1 MTASKRLQTGSAL
14 GAYRL
19 DSLLGAGGMGEVY
32 RAKDIRLGR
41 WVAIK
46 VLLPEICAD
55 LEARRRFEREARAIA
70 NLNHPNICTLH
81 DIGSEAGV
89 DYIVMEY
96 LEGDTLARF
105 LATRRLPMD
114 RVLGLGIAIA
124 GALAAAHQQC
134 IVHRDLKPGNII
146 LTKSGVKVLD
156 FGLAKFLDASAV
168 VANDE
173 TLATQPMVVGT
184 PAYMAPEQ
192 RAGRECDAR
201 TDIYALGLILAE
213 MATGRRRMSAYEPLP
228 SDLPPQFAF
237 VVERCLA
244 PDPDDRWQS
253 CSDVRLALE
262 CVAMAGAQLQSS
274 ATPPELPLIRLS
286 VDLGRNAVTGLR
298 TTAALSPDARRLV
311 FLARGADGKQRLAT
325 RLMAEAQMT
334 LLKGTENAQ
343 DPFFSPDGKWLGFF
357 ADYRLKRVSVEGGA
371 PVTVC
376 EAPNF
381 RGASWTDNDTIVLA
395 PHMFGGLVRVHAA
408 GGKLEPLTSLAETET
423 AHAWP
428 QVLPGG
434 QAVLFTGGPADAP
447 NVQARSLVTGETRV
461 VMAPGYRGR
470 YAPCG
475 HVVYVHKN
483 TLFAVPF
490 DIDSLETRGV
500 PVPIVDDIADD
511 LTDRT
516 AHFDF
521 ANDGTL
527 VYLSRDAVTTSNRT
541 IALMDSSGQ
550 IVKLL
555 ETPGR
560 YSYLFPSPD
569 GRKLAFISGQD
580 VWVLDMKRGRPSR
593 VSFNTIDNQWPVWG
607 PDSAHLVF
615 SAQNREGTG
624 RSLWWIRADGSE
636 EPQLLFEGDD
646 ELHPSS
652 VSPDGTYVA
661 VHRRSPET
669 LYDIWML
676 PLDCTDPERP
686 KAGPLEVYLRT
697 AVNEWG
703 AVFSPNG
710 RWVAYY
716 SDESG
721 TGEIYVRPARGRA
734 GQWLVSSGGISGTTP
749 HWPSAGRAL
758 YYLSPDRHIMEVTYT
773 EEGNS
778 FVADEPRR
786 WSEATLPF
794 AAFNVSPDTTRA
806 IIATP
811 AEPLDARHT
820 LHVTFLLNLF
830 DELRRR
836 APAAVR

>member
-1 MTASKRLQTGSAL
+1 
-14 GAYRL
+14 
-19 DSLLGAGGMGEVY
+19 MGEVY

-46 VLLPEICAD
+46 VLLPETSVD
-55 LEARRRFEREARAIA
+55 LEARQRFEREARAIA

-81 DIGSEAGV
+81 DIGSEDGV

-96 LEGDTLARF
+96 LEGDTLAAF

-114 RVLGLGIAIA
+114 RVLGHGIAIA
-124 GALAAAHQQC
+124 SALAAAHQQS

-156 FGLAKFLDASAV
+156 FGLAKFLDGSTV
-168 VANDE
+168 VLNDE
-173 TLATQPMVVGT
+173 TLAAQPMVLGT

-192 RAGRECDAR
+192 RAGKACDAR
-201 TDIYALGLILAE
+201 TDIYAFGLLLAE

-228 SDLPPQFAF
+228 PDLPAQFAF

-244 PDPDDRWQS
+244 HDPDDRWQS
-253 CSDVRLALE
+253 CTDVRLALE
-262 CVAMAGAQLQSS
+262 CVAIAEAQPQHS
-274 ATPPELPLIRLS
+274 AAAPPAPLIRFS
-286 VDLGRNAVTGLR
+286 VDLGRNAVPGLR
-298 TTAALSPDARRLV
+298 TTAALSPDARRVV
-311 FLARGADGKQRLAT
+311 FLARGADGKQRVAT
-325 RLMAEAQMT
+325 RLIAEAQTT
-334 LLKGTENAQ
+334 LLKGTENGQ

-357 ADYRLKRVSVEGGA
+357 ADFRLKRVSVEGGA

-376 EAPNF
+376 EAVND

-395 PHMFGGLVRVHAA
+395 PHIFGGLVRVPAA
-408 GGKLEPLTSLAETET
+408 GGVPEPLTSLAEGE
-423 AHAWP
+423 ASHAWP
-428 QVLPGG
+428 QVVAAR
-434 QAVLFTGGPADAP
+434 QAVFFTGGAAGAP
-447 NVQARSLVTGETRV
+447 NVQVLSLSTRQTKV
-461 VMAPGYRGR
+461 VIPVGYCGR
-470 YAPCG
+470 YVPSG
-475 HVVYVHKN
+475 HVIYVHRN

-490 DIDSLETRGV
+490 DLDTLETRGV
-500 PVPIVDDIADD
+500 PVPIVDDVADD
-511 LTDRT
+511 VTDRT
-516 AHFDF
+516 AHFHF

-527 VYLSRDAVTTSNRT
+527 VYLSRDAVTSSRT

-550 IVKLL
+550 IVNLL

-560 YSYLFPSPD
+560 YSYLCPSPD

-593 VSFNTIDNQWPVWG
+593 VSFNTIDNQWPVWA
-607 PDSAHLVF
+607 PDSEHLVF
-615 SAQNREGTG
+615 SAQNRSGIG
-624 RSLWWIRADGSE
+624 RSLWWLRADGAE
-636 EPQLLFEGDD
+636 EPQMLLESAD

-652 VSPDGTYVA
+652 VSPDGAHVA
-661 VHRRSPET
+661 VHRRSSET

-676 PLDCTDPERP
+676 PLECSDPERP
-686 KAGPLEVYLRT
+686 KAGTLEVFLRT
-697 AVNEWG
+697 PVNEWG

-716 SDESG
+716 SEESG
-721 TGEIYVRPARGRA
+721 TGEIYVRPFRGR
-734 GQWLVSSGGISGTTP
+734 GGPWLVSSGGIAGTLA
-749 HWPSAGRAL
+749 HWPSSGRAL

-794 AAFNVSPDTTRA
+794 AAFNLSPDTTRA
-806 IIATP
+806 IIAAP

-836 APAAVR
+836 APAAVQ

>member
-1 MTASKRLQTGSAL
+1 LTGSRRLQTGSEL

-19 DSLLGAGGMGEVY
+19 ETLLGAGGMGEVY
-32 RAKDIRLGR
+32 RAKDVRLGR

-46 VLLPEICAD
+46 VLLPEISVD

-81 DIGSEAGV
+81 DIGSEDGV

-96 LEGDTLARF
+96 LEGDTLAAF

-114 RVLGLGIAIA
+114 RVLGHGIAIA
-124 GALAAAHQQC
+124 SALAAAHQHS

-156 FGLAKFLDASAV
+156 FGLAKFLDGSAV
-168 VANDE
+168 VQNDE
-173 TLATQPMVVGT
+173 TLAAQPMVLGT

-192 RAGRECDAR
+192 RTGKECDAR
-201 TDIYALGLILAE
+201 TDIYAFGLLLAE
-213 MATGRRRMSAYEPLP
+213 MASGRRRMSAYEPLP
-228 SDLPPQFAF
+228 QDLPPQFAF

-253 CSDVRLALE
+253 CTDVRLALE
-262 CVAMAGAQLQSS
+262 CVAIGAAQPQHS
-274 ATPPELPLIRLS
+274 AAAPPAPLIRFS
-286 VDLGRNAVTGLR
+286 VDLGRNAVPGLR

-325 RLMAEAQMT
+325 RLMAEAQTT
-334 LLKGTENAQ
+334 LLSGTENAQ

-371 PVTVC
+371 TVTVC

-408 GGKLEPLTSLAETET
+408 GGKPEPLTSLAETET

-434 QAVLFTGGPADAP
+434 QAVLFTGGAPDAP
-447 NVQARSLVTGETRV
+447 NVQVRSLVTGETKIV
-461 VMAPGYRGR
+461 TVAGYRGR
-470 YAPCG
+470 YVSCG
-475 HVVYVHKN
+475 HVVYVHTN
-483 TLFAVPF
+483 TLFALPF
-490 DIDSLETRGV
+490 NIDSLETRGV

-511 LTDRT
+511 VTDRT
-516 AHFDF
+516 AHFDL

-527 VYLSRDAVTTSNRT
+527 VYLSRDAVTTSNRI
-541 IALMDSSGQ
+541 IASMDSSGQ

-560 YSYLFPSPD
+560 YSFLFPSPD
-569 GRKLAFISGQD
+569 GRKLAFISGHD

-615 SAQNREGTG
+615 SAQNRKGTG
-624 RSLWWIRADGSE
+624 RSLWWIRTDGSE

-661 VHRRSPET
+661 VHRRSHET

-686 KAGPLEVYLRT
+686 KAGALEVYLRT
-697 AVNEWG
+697 PANEWG

-721 TGEIYVRPARGRA
+721 TGEIYVRPAHGRGGR
-734 GQWLVSSGGISGTTP
+734 WLVSSGGTSGTTP
-749 HWPSAGRAL
+749 HWPSGGRAL
-758 YYLSPDRHIMEVTYT
+758 YYLSPDRHIIEVTYT

-778 FVADEPRR
+778 FVADEPQR
-786 WSEATLPF
+786 WSAATLPS
-794 AAFNVSPDTTRA
+794 AAFNLSPDTTRA
-806 IIATP
+806 IIAAP
-811 AEPLDARHT
+811 AEPQDARQT

-836 APAAVR
+836 APAAVK